1 MNWADCVSSVGLS
14 LDIVGVSLLF
24 KYGLSSDIRETGGQ
38 ILIWP
43 GGKSNEEADGEY
55 RRYARMSRI
64 ALGCLVVGFALQLT
78 SNFLS

>member
-1 MNWADCVSSVGLS
+1 MVNWADCVSSVGLI

-38 ILIWP
+38 ILTW
-43 GGKSNEEADGEY
+43 GVDEEVKKEY
-55 RRYARMSRI
+55 QRYKRMSRL